1 MRYRLSPD
9 SGFLADGKHR
19 CRRGALREFAN
30 LIGHRPD
37 DLMMEAVDLA
47 ASPGLYRVLSRRPL
61 YPVQQGWIQEDLDT
75 RTPPMP

>member
-9 SGFLADGKHR
+9 SGLLTYSKYR
-19 CRRGALREFAN
+19 CRRGALREFAS

-37 DLMMEAVDLA
+37 ALVMEAADLTA
-47 ASPGLYRVLSRRPL
+47 FPGLYKVFSRRPL
-61 YPVQQGWIQEDLDT
+61 RPVQWGWIQEDLDT